1 MSAFSIFRSAA
12 LPFAIVLAAAP
23 VRALNPERGLAQYL
37 RDEWGPSKGYTGGS
51 VYGFAQT
58 ADGFLWIAGE
68 NGVVRFDGITF
79 SPLAIPQSAAVEGP
93 TVLGAAVSDD
103 GALWLRM
110 RGRTLVGY
118 RDGAF
123 VDEMAAHGQREGH
136 AAPRRTTGCGGRDGS
151 LLPPAA
157 DLF

>member
-1 MSAFSIFRSAA
+1 MMWKSSLSAFNIFRSAA
-12 LPFAIVLAAAP
+12 LALAIVMTAAP
-23 VRALNPERGLAQYL
+23 VGALNPERGLAQYL

-68 NGVVRFDGITF
+68 NGVVRFDGLTF
-79 SPLAIPQSAAVEGP
+79 SPLAIPQSAAFEGP

-110 RGRTLVGY
+110 RGRASSDIATALSSTRWPHIGSARAPFPPCRPRVAA
-118 RDGAF
+118 AF
-123 VDEMAAHGQREGH
+123 
-136 AAPRRTTGCGGRDGS
+136 
-151 LLPPAA
+151 
-157 DLF
+157 